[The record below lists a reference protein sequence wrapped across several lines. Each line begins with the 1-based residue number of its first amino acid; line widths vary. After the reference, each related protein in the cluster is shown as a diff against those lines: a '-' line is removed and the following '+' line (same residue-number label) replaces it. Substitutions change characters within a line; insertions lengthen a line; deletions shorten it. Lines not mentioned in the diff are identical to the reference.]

1 MKEPIQTRSTEPLE
15 SLDEWEDFLVER
27 YPEPASAE
35 TAKKKPAVGT
45 DPDKTKEEFRDY
57 EANARDTVRK
67 FYWLNHTKQTYT
79 FVQEKHAQYLG
90 LNNMEMGVWDALMYL
105 NQLVD
110 DSDPD
115 TDLSQAEH
123 LLQTAEGIRR
133 DGHPR
138 WMVLTG
144 MMHDLGKIL
153 CLWGEPQWAVVGDTF
168 PVGCAFSDKNVFP
181 EFFEHNPDFKVETY
195 QTENGVYEPGCGFDN
210 VKMSWGHD
218 EYIYNVCKDYLPKEG
233 LAMLRYHSFYP
244 WHREGAYKQFENDH
258 DREMLPWVL
267 KFNEYDLYTKSHG
280 SPAEEEL
287 RPYYEELIAEFFP
300 AKIRW

>member
-1 MKEPIQTRSTEPLE
+1 MPEELHTRSTTPLE
-15 SLDEWEDFLVER
+15 SLDEWEDFLKER
-27 YPEPASAE
+27 YPEPAHTERKVPS
-35 TAKKKPAVGT
+35 VGT
-45 DPDKTKEEFRDY
+45 DPDKKKEEFRDY
-57 EANARDTVRK
+57 EANARDSVRE
-67 FYWLNHTKQTYT
+67 FYRLNHEGQTLD
-79 FVQEKHAQYLG
+79 FVRAKEQEYLG
-90 LNNMEMGVWDALMYL
+90 LNRMEMGVWEALQYL

-144 MMHDLGKIL
+144 LMHDLGKVL

-168 PVGCAFSDKNVFP
+168 PVGCRFSEKNVFP
-181 EFFEHNPDFKVETY
+181 EFFANNPDSKVESY
-195 QTENGVYEPGCGFDN
+195 QTDCGIYEPGCGFDS
-210 VKMSWGHD
+210 VTMSFGHD
-218 EYIYNVCKDYLPKEG
+218 EYIYQVCKDYLPPEA

-244 WHREGAYKQFENDH
+244 WHREGAYAELANDH
-258 DREMLPWVL
+258 DRAMLPWVL

-280 SPAEEEL
+280 SPREEEL
-287 RPYYEELIAEFFP
+287 RPFYEELIAEYFP

>member
-1 MKEPIQTRSTEPLE
+1 MSEELHTRSTTPLE
-15 SLDEWEDFLVER
+15 SLDEWEDFLKER
-27 YPEPASAE
+27 YPEPPPKERKIPS
-35 TAKKKPAVGT
+35 VGT
-45 DPDKTKEEFRDY
+45 DPDKQKEEFRDY
-57 EANARDTVRK
+57 EANARDTVRE
-67 FYWLNHTKQTYT
+67 FYRLNHEGQTLD
-79 FVQEKHAQYLG
+79 FVQAKEKEHLG
-90 LNNMEMGVWDALMYL
+90 LNRMEMGVWEALQYL

-138 WMVLTG
+138 WMILTG
-144 MMHDLGKIL
+144 LMHDLGKVL

-168 PVGCAFSDKNVFP
+168 PVGCRFSEKNVFP
-181 EFFEHNPDFKVETY
+181 EFFANNPDAKVETY
-195 QTENGVYEPGCGFDN
+195 QTDCGIYEPGCGFDA
-210 VKMSWGHD
+210 VTMSFGHD
-218 EYIYNVCKDYLPKEG
+218 EYIYQVCKDYLPEEG

-244 WHREGAYKQFENDH
+244 WHREGAYTQFENDH
-258 DREMLPWVL
+258 DRAMLPWVL

-280 SPAEEEL
+280 SPKEEEL
-287 RPYYEELIAEFFP
+287 RPFYEELIAEYFP